1 MITFTIIL
9 TVLVV
14 CAAVILG
21 CILAAGGVLVVPIV
35 VLGDVLLGC
44 LPFVGI
50 ILFVGWLFKKK

>member
-44 LPFVGI
+44 LPFIGI
-50 ILFVGWLFKKK
+50 FLLIGWLFKKK

>member
-1 MITFTIIL
+1 MITFTIIC
-9 TVLVV
+9 TVLLV

-50 ILFVGWLFKKK
+50 ILFVGWLFKRK